1 MSTAVVR
8 SCWHGRAHSTLLVFA
23 LLLLLVGCNVTPGI
37 PPSSA
42 PAPPPP
48 ASAPPTT
55 ARRLTTLEA
64 ERLQRIMVPL
74 LQHMHQPLAP
84 RQVPI
89 AVLADPEINAANAG
103 SWLKSLE
110 GNGSSSFFATHPET
124 GDRIAELRTLP

>member
-1 MSTAVVR
+1 M
-8 SCWHGRAHSTLLVFA
+8 
-23 LLLLLVGCNVTPGI
+23 TPGI

-42 PAPPPP
+42 PAPPT

-55 ARRLTTLEA
+55 TRRLTTLEA

-84 RQVPI
+84 RQVQI

-110 GNGSSSFFATHPET
+110 GHGSSSFFATYPET